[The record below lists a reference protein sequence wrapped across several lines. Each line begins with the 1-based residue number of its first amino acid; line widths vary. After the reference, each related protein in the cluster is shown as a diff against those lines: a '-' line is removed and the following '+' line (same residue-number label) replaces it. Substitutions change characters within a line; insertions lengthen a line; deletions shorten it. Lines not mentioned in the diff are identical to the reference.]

1 MTSNKTSIIFIFLT
15 VFIDVVG
22 IGIIIPVIPTLL
34 EEITGEGIS
43 MAALYG
49 TYLMVAYASMLFL
62 FSPVQG
68 ELSDRYGRRP
78 VLLIALLGLS
88 ADYLI
93 HAYAQSIAWLIIGR
107 ILAGICGASH
117 SVATA
122 YIADISTHEN
132 KAKNFG
138 MIGAAFGLGFIV
150 GPAIGGIFGEMN
162 VRLPFFIAAG
172 LAFANFLFG
181 FFFVPE
187 SLAKEYRRKPKFSKM
202 LPGVSLFQLNRFS
215 GIGLLI
221 LAFFLANIAGQA
233 LPATWS
239 FFTIEQYS
247 WDEAQVGYSLSFV
260 GLLVAIVQGG
270 LIGTVVKKFGQ
281 RKTIMI
287 GFILWS
293 SGMFLFASA
302 IQPWMLY
309 AFLIPYVLGGVAGP
323 TLQSLVSNQVPGTE
337 QGILQG
343 ALTSLTS
350 ITTIIGP
357 AIATLMFYYFTK
369 DNGLFYF
376 PGAPYASAGIILSIA
391 TLIAFIA
398 LKRVKFSDETTT

>member
-1 MTSNKTSIIFIFLT
+1 MKEKKSSILFIFLT

-22 IGIIIPVIPTLL
+22 IGIIIPVMPTLL
-34 EEITGEGIS
+34 EDITGEGIS

-49 TYLMVAYASMLFL
+49 TYLMVSYALMLFL

-68 ELSDRYGRRP
+68 ELSDRFGRRP

-88 ADYLI
+88 VDYLI
-93 HAYAQSIAWLIIGR
+93 HAYAQTLWLLILGR

-122 YIADISTHEN
+122 YIADISKPEN

-138 MIGAAFGLGFIV
+138 LIGAAFGLGFII
-150 GPAIGGIFGEMN
+150 GPAIGGIFGEIN
-162 VRLPFFIAAG
+162 VRLPFFLAAG
-172 LAFANFLFG
+172 LAFANFIFG

-187 SLAKEYRRKPKFSKM
+187 SLSKENRRSPSLRKM
-202 LPGVSLFQLNRFS
+202 LPGVSLVGLGKFS
-215 GIGLLI
+215 GIGALVF
-221 LAFFLANIAGQA
+221 AFFLANIAGQA

-239 FFTIEQYS
+239 FFTIEQYG
-247 WDEAQVGYSLSFV
+247 WNEAQVGYSLSFV

-270 LIGTVVKKFGQ
+270 LIGKVVKKFGEK
-281 RKTIMI
+281 RTIMF
-287 GFILWS
+287 GFVLWS
-293 SGMFLFASA
+293 CGMFLFATA
-302 IQPWMLY
+302 IKPWMLY

-323 TLQSLVSNQVPGTE
+323 TLQGLVSNQVSDKE

-343 ALTSLTS
+343 SLTSLTS

-369 DNGLFYF
+369 EGSLFYF
-376 PGAPYASAGIILSIA
+376 PGVPYATSGVILVLA
-391 TLIAFIA
+391 TITAFFA
-398 LKRVKFSDETTT
+398 LKKIK